1 MSDYMPFPDARF
13 MDWIKNLIAYLEAN
27 IARLGIDATVIAAL
41 KALVQLFETAY
52 EKTGLPETS
61 KLDTATKNAAKAEL
75 RSATRDFVNSYIRYN
90 KAVTDIDRL
99 GMGLPIPDKTPT
111 PVPPPTTAPII
122 ELRLARIRQVLV
134 AFKNEGSTRWG
145 KPAGVHGAEI
155 RWAVRDQHDVKD
167 PPIEPTDL
175 ANSSF
180 ATKSPHTMEFSG
192 AERGQTLDL
201 CLRWENNVGDKG
213 PWGEISSA
221 IIP

>member
-1 MSDYMPFPDARF
+1 MSDYMPFSDARILE
-13 MDWIKNLIAYLEAN
+13 WIKNLIAYLEAN
-27 IARLGIDATVIAAL
+27 LARLGIDAATLTAL
-41 KALVQLFETAY
+41 KALLALFEAAY

-61 KLDTATKNAAKAEL
+61 RLDTATKNAAKEEL
-75 RSATRDFVNSYIRYN
+75 RSAIRDFVNSYIRYN
-90 KAVTDIDRL
+90 KAVTDVDRM
-99 GMGLPIPDKTPT
+99 GMGLPIPDKKPTPT
-111 PVPPPTTAPII
+111 PPPTTAPLI
-122 ELRLARIRQVLV
+122 ELRLARIRQVIV
-134 AFKNEGSTRWG
+134 AFKNEGSKKWG
-145 KPAGVHGAEI
+145 KPVGVHGAEI
-155 RWAVRDQHDVKD
+155 RWAVRDQRDVKD
-167 PPIEPTDL
+167 PPVEPTDL

>member
-1 MSDYMPFPDARF
+1 MSDYMPRSDVKILDF
-13 MDWIKNLIAYLEAN
+13 IKNLIAYLEAN
-27 IARLGIDATVIAAL
+27 ATRLGIAATVITALKTLLLSFEAAL
-41 KALVQLFETAY
+41 

-61 KLDTATKNAAKAEL
+61 RLDTATKNAAKGEL
-75 RSATRDFVNSYIRYN
+75 CSATRDFVNVNIRYN
-90 KAVTDIDRL
+90 KAVTDIDRV
-99 GMGLPIPDKTPT
+99 GMGLPIPDKKPT
-111 PVPPPTTAPII
+111 SIHPPTTAPVI
-122 ELRLARIRQVLV
+122 ELRLERIRQVIV
-134 AFKNEGSTRWG
+134 AFKNDGSKSWG